1 MDSSTAHPVQLS
13 RNHVSS
19 GTAIGAEAPT
29 LIEGV
34 TQLCERVTRGGR
46 KRASRCSA
54 GAGGRHRLGN
64 VWEACNGWFMKEHQ
78 RRPVRGGSYFNTPAF
93 CRAASREGYS
103 GGRYVGFRLFAG
115 PSAPFQTTPAIDEV
129 DLEGRK
135 RPPSI
140 YEALGK
146 NDFQL
151 ASELVE
157 KDPDAVEM
165 YDEIPPP
172 LHWCIYND
180 MPDQARW
187 LLDHGA
193 EIERLDQDYG
203 ATPLTCAIVMRN
215 LAIID
220 ILISRGAS
228 TIGALQTAEKGLS
241 GGYENVGF
249 DRSEYK
255 AIVERLRQ
263 LDVT

>member
-1 MDSSTAHPVQLS
+1 
-13 RNHVSS
+13 
-19 GTAIGAEAPT
+19 
-29 LIEGV
+29 
-34 TQLCERVTRGGR
+34 
-46 KRASRCSA
+46 
-54 GAGGRHRLGN
+54 
-64 VWEACNGWFMKEHQ
+64 MKEHQ